1 MNRVAPFILLLAL
14 LASGA
19 RAGDTIT
26 LRRSATVEPVAP
38 VRLADIADLHGR
50 LAESLARTVVAED
63 PVSLPLE
70 ADRTRR
76 LDIDL
81 VRRALERD
89 GSINWSLLTLRGSA
103 VRLVLPEPAGRPR
116 ADHTAQKPPSAREE
130 SPETPINPGTIR
142 ALAHGVLLSILRVE
156 PEDLRVRWPDRHHDL
171 LEEAVDGR
179 NIHIQPFGRSPR
191 IPLSIII
198 YDGDQIVRTEYLR
211 ADLAVRRSVHL
222 VARAVPRGTPLTE
235 TDFTTR
241 TMWLEPESDPATEIL
256 GQMTTRRL
264 EPGSVIAR
272 TDIAPPLVV
281 KRGEFIDLHCIAGAV
296 ALKARARALESARD
310 GEVIRV
316 EMIGTGEK
324 VTARMSGRGRAVLAV
339 PAAADDR
346 REDAR

>member
-1 MNRVAPFILLLAL
+1 MNRVAPLILLLAL

-19 RAGDTIT
+19 HAGDTIT
-26 LRRSATVEPVAP
+26 LRRSATVEPGAP
-38 VRLADIADLHGR
+38 VRLADIADLQGR

-63 PVSLPLE
+63 PALLPLE

-89 GSINWSLLTLRGSA
+89 GTINWSLLTLRGSA
-103 VRLVLPEPAGRPR
+103 VRLALPEPAGRPR
-116 ADHTAQKPPSAREE
+116 ADLAAPKPPPAREDA
-130 SPETPINPGTIR
+130 PETPITPGTIR

-179 NIHIQPFGRSPR
+179 NIHIQPLGRSPR

-198 YDGDQIVRTEYLR
+198 YDGDRIVRTEHLR

-222 VARAVPRGTPLTE
+222 VARAVPRGTSLSQG
-235 TDFTTR
+235 DFTTR
-241 TMWLEPESDPATEIL
+241 TMWLEPESDPASEVL

-272 TDIAPPLVV
+272 TDIEPPLVV
-281 KRGEFIDLHCIAGAV
+281 QRGESIALHCVAGAV

-310 GEVIRV
+310 GEVLRV
-316 EMIGTGEK
+316 EMTGTGEK
-324 VTARMSGRGRAVLAV
+324 VMARMSGRGRAVLVV
-339 PAAADDR
+339 PSAADDQR
-346 REDAR
+346 KDAR